1 MVYLRW
7 QKIMKR
13 IFLLIIIVLI
23 SSSVAANDS
32 LEILTLEHVIDLF
45 LDKSVELKSVKEL
58 YQEKK
63 MDLELYQE
71 YFAKDLDIN
80 LESNYNLWE
89 KESNLWSGQQGAEE
103 LTKITF
109 TKNLST
115 DRNLTLSQKLLE
127 KDSDDNLEL
136 EGKGGSLTYNHYILR
151 DYDTENDYKQGL
163 MEKELALLEA
173 KEEVRK
179 VKDSLKSE
187 IIDKYYNLIELQK
200 KIEIKEELLKKSQE
214 TLKIVKARVKTG
226 HSLEVDKI
234 EAELQVKENKLDLS
248 NLNSKYRLNLRDL
261 SRELE
266 IGLTEKVEFAD
277 SERILS
283 FDEFEGWVK
292 RMAYKNNL
300 EVNILRLKIEQEKD
314 LREKLDKDKD
324 FDLRLLGKAVWEK
337 NNDSNDY
344 ETDYRVGVRLDYNFN
359 KYEKRK
365 TEQKIK
371 KSEIEL
377 NKLSER
383 LKDIRDEVVFEV
395 DDAFLKL
402 EDYESKISLY
412 EKAIVNSEQKL
423 RIADHKYKF
432 GLITISELID
442 QQIDLAEKRVDYI
455 KNLVNY
461 NRQVY
466 KIEILMG
473 VE

>member
-1 MVYLRW
+1 M
-7 QKIMKR
+7 
-13 IFLLIIIVLI
+13 I